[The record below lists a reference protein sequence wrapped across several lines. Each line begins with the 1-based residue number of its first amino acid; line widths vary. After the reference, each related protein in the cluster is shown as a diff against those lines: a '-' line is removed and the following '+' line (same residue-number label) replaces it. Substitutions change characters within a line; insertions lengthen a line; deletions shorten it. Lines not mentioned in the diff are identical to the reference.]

1 MNPETDAPSSKR
13 QRTDDSASRSGK
25 EGELVNSTELW
36 FDDGNVVLRA
46 ESTCFK
52 VHRSVLASH
61 SPVFKDM
68 FDMPKPEGEEKKLLS
83 ACPVVQLYDS
93 SEDIHCLLKFFYG
106 KKWVLYVLLA

>member
-1 MNPETDAPSSKR
+1 MPPKISDMNPETDKPPSKR
-13 QRTDDSASRSGK
+13 QRMDDSASRSEN

-36 FDDGNVVLRA
+36 FSDGNVVLRA
-46 ESTCFK
+46 ENTCFK

-68 FDMPKPEGEEKKLLS
+68 FDMPKPVGEEQKLLS

-93 SEDIHCLLKFFYG
+93 SEDMRCLLKLFYG
-106 KKWVLYVLLA
+106 QK

>member
-1 MNPETDAPSSKR
+1 MNAETNEPSSKR

-36 FDDGNVVLRA
+36 FDDGNIVLKA
-46 ESTCFK
+46 ENTCFK

-68 FDMPKPEGEEKKLLS
+68 FSMPKPAGEEQKLS
-83 ACPVVQLYDS
+83 GCPVVQLHDS
-93 SEDIHCLLKFFYG
+93 SEDMHCLLKLFYG
-106 KKWVLYVLLA
+106 KM